1 MLRHCK
7 KWMAAAA
14 MASSLVGCC
23 PTLSWRPLAM
33 PGWAR
38 SHAIPDRY
46 PLGSLERA
54 HFQNMQTNAEASD
67 FILNQIDFVGDTA
80 ELTPDGKDHILEI
93 AARMR
98 SAPFP
103 VLVERSEN
111 NSNPQLDAERRGT
124 VAMILADL
132 GNPDADQ
139 RTFVGTPYNPGI
151 NSQEGQ
157 MDYFR
162 FMFSRGGWGNMNNGW
177 GNNGWGGGGGGG
189 GWGFGR

>member
-1 MLRHCK
+1 MLLRCT
-7 KWMAAAA
+7 KWMAVAA
-14 MASSLVGCC
+14 MASSLAGCSV
-23 PTLSWRPLAM
+23 PVIGWRPMVL
-33 PGWAR
+33 PGFFR

-46 PLGSLERA
+46 PLGSIERA
-54 HFQNMQTNAEASD
+54 HFQNMQTNGEATD
-67 FILNQIDFVGDTA
+67 FIMNQIDFVGDTA

-124 VAMILADL
+124 VSMILADL

-139 RTFVGTPYNPGI
+139 RTFVSPPYGPGI
-151 NSQEGQ
+151 TSMEGN
-157 MDYFR
+157 MDYNR
-162 FMFSRGGWGNMNNGW
+162 FIFSRGAMGNWNNGW
-177 GNNGWGGGGGGG
+177 NNGFGGGYGN

>member
-1 MLRHCK
+1 MLRHCT
-7 KWMAAAA
+7 KWMTAAA
-14 MASSLVGCC
+14 MASSLAGCGF
-23 PTLSWRPLAM
+23 AM
-33 PGWAR
+33 PGWFR

-54 HFQNMQTNAEASD
+54 HFQNMQTNGEATD
-67 FILNQIDFVGDTA
+67 FIMNQIDFVGDTS
-80 ELTPDGKDHILEI
+80 ELTPDGKDHVLEI

-103 VLVERSEN
+103 VLIERSEN

-139 RTFVGTPYNPGI
+139 RTFVSTPYGPGI
-151 NSQEGQ
+151 TSMEGQ

-162 FMFSRGGWGNMNNGW
+162 FIYSRGGFGNFGNNNGF
-177 GNNGWGGGGGGG
+177 NNGFGGGFGGG